1 MKAVVL
7 HEYGEPEVLKF
18 EEVPDPSPAAGEVVV
33 KVHSV
38 SINRSFDLLVRRN
51 GNNRGATLPLVMG
64 ADPSGVVSALGE
76 GVSSV
81 RIGDRVSVASSIRC
95 GTCKQCRAGNEAAC
109 RKPTHMGVHR
119 WGGYAEYVSVPENA
133 VIAIPGDLPFA
144 DATVIT
150 RHAPAALNLLD
161 DKAEIR
167 PGEWALVM
175 GAVGA
180 LGSFCVQVAKQR
192 GATVIAAAGSDARVQ
207 AGLDLGADFGVNY
220 RARDL
225 EQEVLKIT
233 DGEGV
238 DVVCENIGDPTL
250 WPGAFNSLAQ
260 CGRLVT
266 MGAHGG
272 GRVELDVRRLYG
284 KRLRLIGAAGVTRDN
299 IERSLDMGA
308 AGEIKALIDSI
319 MPLEKAVEAHRRLET
334 ENPPG
339 KVILDPTLA
348 A

>member
-1 MKAVVL
+1 
-7 HEYGEPEVLKF
+7 
-18 EEVPDPSPAAGEVVV
+18 
-33 KVHSV
+33 
-38 SINRSFDLLVRRN
+38 
-51 GNNRGATLPLVMG
+51 MG
-64 ADPSGVVSALGE
+64 ADPSGVVSEVGA
-76 GVSSV
+76 GVTAARV
-81 RIGDRVSVASSIRC
+81 GDRVSVTSSIRC
-95 GTCKQCRAGNEAAC
+95 GDCKQCRTGDEAAC
-109 RKPTHMGVHR
+109 RKPTHVGVHR
-119 WGGYAEYVSVPENA
+119 WGGYAEYICIPERA
-133 VIAIPGDLPFA
+133 IIPIPGELPFA

-161 DKAEIR
+161 DKAGIQA
-167 PGEWALVM
+167 GEWALVM
-175 GAVGA
+175 GAAGA
-180 LGSFCVQVAKQR
+180 LGSFCVQVAKR
-192 GATVIAAAGSDARVQ
+192 RSATVIAAAGTDERVQ

-220 RARDL
+220 RASDL
-225 EQEVLKIT
+225 EQQVLEIT

-272 GRVELDVRRLYG
+272 GKVELDVRRLYG
-284 KRLRLIGAAGVTRDN
+284 KRLRVIGAAGVTRDN
-299 IERSLDMGA
+299 VTRSLDMGA

-339 KVILDPTLA
+339 KVILDPTLSA
-348 A
+348 